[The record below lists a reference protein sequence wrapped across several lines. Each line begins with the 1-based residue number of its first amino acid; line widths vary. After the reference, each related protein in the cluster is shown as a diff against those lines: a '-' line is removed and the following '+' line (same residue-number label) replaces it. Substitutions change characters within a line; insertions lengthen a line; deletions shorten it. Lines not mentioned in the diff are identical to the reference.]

1 MAEGSSV
8 AAPAAIFN
16 AVADA
21 LAPFGARV
29 GELPLSPRSVWDSLQ
44 AARLASV

>member
-1 MAEGSSV
+1 MGEGG
-8 AAPAAIFN
+8 ALGPPAALAN

-29 GELPLSPRSVWDSLQ
+29 TRTPLTP
-44 AARLASV
+44 ARILALLDGAP